1 MWDFHSEGGQKSLD
15 KLDRKVS
22 KYPEKLDFYHKAGK
36 SVPKKQTGVI
46 RSNCTDCLD
55 RTNAVQSF
63 IGLKMLPLMLAR
75 MKLDEKENIVSRFED
90 GFRQM
95 WINNGNALSKLYA
108 GTGALSQVRHS
119 GCDNVYNV
127 YNPQGG
133 SKLLDGARS
142 VSRTIQNNLLDKDK
156 QEAYD
161 LLLLGTGWH
170 SDLADRTRLYL
181 PINYWNGEC
190 WRSCWR
196 LEKYQSCCNF
206 SSSPALSVRHQEV

>member
-1 MWDFHSEGGQKSLD
+1 MI
-15 KLDRKVS
+15 
-22 KYPEKLDFYHKAGK
+22 Y
-36 SVPKKQTGVI
+36 
-46 RSNCTDCLD
+46 LD

-90 GFRQM
+90 GFKQM
-95 WINNGNALSKLYA
+95 WVNNGNALSKLYA
-108 GTGALSQVRHS
+108 GTGALSQVRQQG
-119 GCDNVYNV
+119 GCQAEDNISNL
-127 YNPQGG
+127 QGG

-181 PINYWNGEC
+181 PINYWNGE
-190 WRSCWR
+190 WWGGR
-196 LEKYQSCCNF
+196 LEKYQLCPNF
-206 SSSPALSVRHQEV
+206 STSPTLSISHQEIRRLHSRGATSSRCRNLQHQRRQTFPLCGLQKCFS